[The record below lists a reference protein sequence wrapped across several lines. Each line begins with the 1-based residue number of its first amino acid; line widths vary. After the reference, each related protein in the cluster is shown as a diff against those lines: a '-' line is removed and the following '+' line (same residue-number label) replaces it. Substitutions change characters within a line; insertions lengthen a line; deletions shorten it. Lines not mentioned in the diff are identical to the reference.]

1 MHKFLAV
8 FISFVF
14 AVSSYSDH
22 SNNMKNISSIML
34 IGNSFFYYNN
44 SLHNHLGD
52 LYDADPD
59 LDTPRRRSITIN
71 GSSLSWHDVESY
83 LSNEEIGSF
92 RIDSDT
98 NTYEPYEKQDI
109 DVVIMMDC
117 SLCPINGERKDSFYK
132 YVKKHSETIR
142 SKGIEPILFMTWPYK
157 NKPEMQQKLE
167 TEFLEASKLNNL
179 RLIPAGQAFSYINQ
193 NFPNINLYTKD
204 LRHPSKEGTYL
215 AALMI
220 LSTLSNKSPVGND
233 YIMDLD
239 PEVAKILQKV
249 AWITYKDFQKRA
261 TNSGLN

>member
-14 AVSSYSDH
+14 AVSAYSD
-22 SNNMKNISSIML
+22 NAKNIGSIML

-92 RIDSDT
+92 TIDSDT

-117 SLCPINGERKDSFYK
+117 SLCPINDKRKEGFHE

-142 SKGIEPILFMTWPYK
+142 SKGIEPVLFMTWPYK
-157 NKPEMQQKLE
+157 NKPEMQHKLE
-167 TEFLEASKLNNL
+167 KEFFKAAELNNI
-179 RLIPAGQAFSYINQ
+179 RMIPAGQAFLYINQ
-193 NFPNINLYTKD
+193 NFPNINLYTED

-215 AALMI
+215 ATLMVF
-220 LSTLSNKSPVGND
+220 TFLSNKSPIGNT
-233 YIMDLD
+233 YIIDLEPD
-239 PEVAKILQKV
+239 VAEILQKV
-249 AWITYKDFQKRA
+249 AWMTYKNFQKR
-261 TNSGLN
+261 TLNSGL

>member
-1 MHKFLAV
+1 MLKIFAV
-8 FISFVF
+8 FISFIF
-14 AVSSYSDH
+14 AVSSFSD
-22 SNNMKNISSIML
+22 NTKNINSIML

-98 NTYEPYEKQDI
+98 NTYEPYDKQDI

-117 SLCPINGERKDSFYK
+117 SLCPINDERKESFYK
-132 YVKKHSETIR
+132 YVKKHSEVIR
-142 SKGIEPILFMTWPYK
+142 SKGAEPIIFMSWPYK
-157 NKPEMQQKLE
+157 NRPEMQADLE
-167 TEFLEASKLNNL
+167 KAFFKASNENNL
-179 RLIPAGQAFSYINQ
+179 RMVPAGKAFLFVNE
-193 NFPNINLYTKD
+193 NFPSINLYTKD

-215 AALMI
+215 AALMVFA
-220 LSTLSNKSPVGND
+220 TLSNKSPVGNP
-233 YIMDLD
+233 YKMDID
-239 PEVAKILQKV
+239 PEVAKILQEV
-249 AWITYKDFQKRA
+249 AWMVHQEFQKKLA
-261 TNSGLN
+261 TSSL

>member
-1 MHKFLAV
+1 MLKILIVFLSLI
-8 FISFVF
+8 FSI
-14 AVSSYSDH
+14 SSYSNDA
-22 SNNMKNISSIML
+22 KEVSSIML

-52 LYDADPD
+52 LYDADPE

-83 LSNEEIGSF
+83 LSNDEIGSF
-92 RIDSDT
+92 KIDSDT
-98 NTYEPYEKQDI
+98 NTYEPYEDQDI

-117 SLCPINGERKDSFYK
+117 SLCPINDERKDSFYK
-132 YVKKHSETIR
+132 YVKKHSQTIR
-142 SKGIEPILFMTWPYK
+142 SKGIEPILFMSWPYK

-167 TEFLEASKLNNL
+167 EEFFKASKLNNL
-179 RLIPAGQAFSYINQ
+179 RMIPAGQAFLYINQ

-215 AALMI
+215 AALMVFT
-220 LSTLSNKSPVGND
+220 SLSNKSPIGNT

-239 PEVAKILQKV
+239 PNVAEILQKA
-249 AWITYKDFQKRA
+249 AWKTYKDFQKRIID
-261 TNSGLN
+261 SGL

>member
-1 MHKFLAV
+1 MLKFLAV

-14 AVSSYSDH
+14 AVSSYSD
-22 SNNMKNISSIML
+22 NVKNISSIML

-92 RIDSDT
+92 KIDSDT
-98 NTYEPYEKQDI
+98 NTYEPYEEKDI

-117 SLCPINGERKDSFYK
+117 SLCPINDERKESFYK
-132 YVKKHSETIR
+132 YVKKHSQTIR
-142 SKGIEPILFMTWPYK
+142 SKGIEPILFMSWPYR
-157 NKPEMQQKLE
+157 NKPEMQQQLE
-167 TEFLEASKLNNL
+167 KEFFKASKLNNL
-179 RLIPAGQAFSYINQ
+179 RMVPAGPAFLFVNK
-193 NFPNINLYTKD
+193 NFSNINLYTED

-215 AALMI
+215 AALMVFT
-220 LSTLSNKSPVGND
+220 TLSKKSPVGNS
-233 YIMDLD
+233 YSMGLD
-239 PEVAKILQKV
+239 PKVARTLQEVAWDIHKKFEKLQV
-249 AWITYKDFQKRA
+249 
-261 TNSGLN
+261 NSGL

>member
-1 MHKFLAV
+1 MYKFLAV

-14 AVSSYSDH
+14 TVSSYSD
-22 SNNMKNISSIML
+22 STKSISSIML

-52 LYDADPD
+52 LYDADPN

-98 NTYEPYEKQDI
+98 NTYEPYEEKDI

-117 SLCPINGERKDSFYK
+117 SLCPINEERKDSFYK

-142 SKGIEPILFMTWPYK
+142 SKGIEPILFMSWPYK
-157 NKPEMQQKLE
+157 NKPEMQQQLE
-167 TEFLEASKLNNL
+167 KEFFKASKLNNL
-179 RLIPAGQAFSYINQ
+179 RMVPAGQAFLYVNK
-193 NFPNINLYTKD
+193 NFSNINLYNED

-215 AALMI
+215 AALMVFT
-220 LSTLSNKSPVGND
+220 TLSKKSPVGNS
-233 YIMDLD
+233 YSMDLD
-239 PEVAKILQKV
+239 PKV
-249 AWITYKDFQKRA
+249 ARTLQQVAWDIHKKFEKLQVD
-261 TNSGLN
+261 SGL

>member
-1 MHKFLAV
+1 MLKFLAV
-8 FISFVF
+8 FISFLF
-14 AVSSYSDH
+14 AVSSYSE
-22 SNNMKNISSIML
+22 NVKNISSIML

-83 LSNEEIGSF
+83 LSNQEIGSF
-92 RIDSDT
+92 KIDSDT
-98 NTYEPYEKQDI
+98 NTYEPYKDKDI

-117 SLCPINGERKDSFYK
+117 SLCPINDKRKDSFYK

-157 NKPEMQQKLE
+157 NKPEMQQQLE
-167 TEFLEASKLNNL
+167 KEFFKASELNNL
-179 RLIPAGQAFSYINQ
+179 RMIPAGQAFSFVNK
-193 NFPNINLYTKD
+193 NFSNINLYTKD

-220 LSTLSNKSPVGND
+220 FTTLSNKSPVGNL
-233 YIMDLD
+233 YTMGLD
-239 PEVAKILQKV
+239 SEIAKTLQHV
-249 AWITYKDFQKRA
+249 AWNTHKDFEKKQLD
-261 TNSGLN
+261 SSL

>member
-8 FISFVF
+8 FISFLF

-22 SNNMKNISSIML
+22 VKNISSVML

-117 SLCPINGERKDSFYK
+117 SLCPINDKRKDSFYK
-132 YVKKHSETIR
+132 YVKKHSETIK
-142 SKGIEPILFMTWPYK
+142 SKGIEPILFMSWPYK
-157 NKPEMQQKLE
+157 NKPEMQNQLE
-167 TEFLEASKLNNL
+167 QEFFRASKLNNI
-179 RLIPAGQAFSYINQ
+179 RMIPAGQAFLYINR
-193 NFPNINLYTKD
+193 NFPDINLYTAD

-220 LSTLSNKSPVGND
+220 FSSLSNKSPVGNN

-239 PEVAKILQKV
+239 PEVARILQKA
-249 AWITYKDFQKRA
+249 AWITYKDFQERIM
-261 TNSGLN
+261 NSGL

>member
-1 MHKFLAV
+1 MLKFLAV

-14 AVSSYSDH
+14 AVSSYSA
-22 SNNMKNISSIML
+22 SAKNISSIML

-92 RIDSDT
+92 KIDSDT
-98 NTYEPYEKQDI
+98 NTYEPYEEKDI

-117 SLCPINGERKDSFYK
+117 SLCPINDERKESFYK
-132 YVKKHSETIR
+132 YVKKHSQTIR
-142 SKGIEPILFMTWPYK
+142 SKGIEPILFMSWPYK
-157 NKPEMQQKLE
+157 NKPEMQQQLE
-167 TEFLEASKLNNL
+167 KEFFKASKLNNL
-179 RLIPAGQAFSYINQ
+179 RMVPAGPAFLFVNK
-193 NFPNINLYTKD
+193 NFSNINLYTED

-215 AALMI
+215 AALMVFT
-220 LSTLSNKSPVGND
+220 TLSKKSPVGNS
-233 YIMDLD
+233 YSMGLD
-239 PEVAKILQKV
+239 PKVARTLQEVAWDIHKKFEKLQV
-249 AWITYKDFQKRA
+249 
-261 TNSGLN
+261 NSGL

>member
-1 MHKFLAV
+1 MLKIFVV
-8 FISFVF
+8 FISLIFTIF
-14 AVSSYSDH
+14 SYSEH
-22 SNNMKNISSIML
+22 TKNINSIML
-34 IGNSFFYYNN
+34 VGNSFFYYNN

-59 LDTPRRRSITIN
+59 LETPRRRSITIN

-117 SLCPINGERKDSFYK
+117 SLCPINDERKDSFYK

-167 TEFLEASKLNNL
+167 KEFFRASKLNNL
-179 RLIPAGQAFSYINQ
+179 RMIPAGQAFLYINQ
-193 NFPNINLYTKD
+193 NFPNINLYTED

-220 LSTLSNKSPVGND
+220 FTSLSNKTPVSNS
-233 YIMDLD
+233 YTMDLD
-239 PEVAKILQKV
+239 PEVTKILQKV
-249 AWITYKDFQKRA
+249 AWLTHQDFQKRVI
-261 TNSGLN
+261 NSGL

>member
-14 AVSSYSDH
+14 AVSSYSD
-22 SNNMKNISSIML
+22 SVKNISSIML

-92 RIDSDT
+92 KIDSDT
-98 NTYEPYEKQDI
+98 NTYEPYEKLDI
-109 DVVIMMDC
+109 DVVVMMDC
-117 SLCPINGERKDSFYK
+117 SLCPINDERKDSFYK

-142 SKGIEPILFMTWPYK
+142 SKGIEPILFMSWPYK
-157 NKPEMQQKLE
+157 NKPEMQQQLE
-167 TEFLEASKLNNL
+167 KEFFKASKLNNL
-179 RLIPAGQAFSYINQ
+179 RMVPAGQAFLYVNK
-193 NFPNINLYTKD
+193 NFSNINLYTED

-215 AALMI
+215 AALMVFT
-220 LSTLSNKSPVGND
+220 TLSKKSPVGNS
-233 YIMDLD
+233 YSMDLD
-239 PEVAKILQKV
+239 PKV
-249 AWITYKDFQKRA
+249 ARTLQQVAWDIHKKFEKLQED
-261 TNSGLN
+261 SGL

>member
-14 AVSSYSDH
+14 AVSSFSD
-22 SNNMKNISSIML
+22 NAKNINSVML

-92 RIDSDT
+92 KIDSDT
-98 NTYEPYEKQDI
+98 NTYEPYEEKDI

-117 SLCPINGERKDSFYK
+117 SLCPINDERKDSFYK
-132 YVKKHSETIR
+132 YVNKHSETIR
-142 SKGIEPILFMTWPYK
+142 SKGIEPILFMSWPYK
-157 NKPEMQQKLE
+157 NKPEMQEMLE
-167 TEFLEASKLNNL
+167 KEFFKASKLNNL
-179 RLIPAGQAFSYINQ
+179 RLIPAGQAFLYINK
-193 NFPNINLYTKD
+193 NFPNINLYTED

-215 AALMI
+215 AALMVFT
-220 LSTLSNKSPVGND
+220 SLSNKSPIGNTF
-233 YIMDLD
+233 MMGLD
-239 PEVAKILQKV
+239 PEVAEILQKV
-249 AWITYKDFQKRA
+249 AWKTYENFQIRVM
-261 TNSGLN
+261 NSDL

>member
-14 AVSSYSDH
+14 AVSSYSD
-22 SNNMKNISSIML
+22 NTKNISSVML

-117 SLCPINGERKDSFYK
+117 SLCPIINDRKDSFYK

-142 SKGIEPILFMTWPYK
+142 SKGIEPILFMSWPYK
-157 NKPEMQQKLE
+157 NKPEMQEMLE
-167 TEFLEASKLNNL
+167 KEFFKASKLNNL
-179 RLIPAGQAFSYINQ
+179 RLIPAGQAFLYINQ

-215 AALMI
+215 AALMVFT
-220 LSTLSNKSPVGND
+220 SLSNKSPIGNT
-233 YIMDLD
+233 YMMDLD
-239 PEVAKILQKV
+239 AEIAQILQKA
-249 AWITYKDFQKRA
+249 AWTTYKDFQERMI
-261 TNSGLN
+261 NSGL